1 MPWTW
6 RDGVFVP
13 ERSGSSLDALAREQ
27 EINEI
32 FLKIMARL
40 LHQGKDLSP
49 HGTAHNY
56 APTILAGQQE
66 AKDAKIRKRDFEA
79 AFDRLLNANRI
90 HIATEGPPSKQRKRV
105 LPGATLSPAKW

>member
-1 MPWTW
+1 MTW

-49 HGTAHNY
+49 GTAHNY

-66 AKDAKIRKRDFEA
+66 AKDAKIRSVIWLT
-79 AFDRLLNANRI
+79 FDRLLNA
-90 HIATEGPPSKQRKRV
+90 K
-105 LPGATLSPAKW
+105 